1 MSWDLHMTYTGHLVD
16 TIFARRPA
24 ARFPAPSVS
33 TDRVSFLGLHQDHL
47 LVALGLDTPGP
58 DGMAPWVWNCLI
70 DLCVGNVL
78 LWGSGML

>member
-1 MSWDLHMTYTGHLVD
+1 MTYTGHLVD